1 MMSMQMEPLNT
12 LQDWLTPLALLLLAI
27 HVLFFIYFTCRKTS
41 ERCPWRPPPSPPGLP
56 LIGNLYQLGP
66 LPHRS
71 MHQLARNHG
80 PVMLLRLG
88 RVPAVVVSTPE
99 LAREVM
105 RTHDADCCS
114 RPGSPGPSR
123 LSYGLKDV
131 AFAPYGD
138 YWREMRKLFVVEML
152 RAKRVQSIWDAR
164 EAHVDRMISN
174 LERAAVAARPAN
186 LSEEIFAH
194 VDGIIGTTAFGSVY
208 GSEQFWNREHFQHVL
223 DEAMDMMA
231 SFSAEDFFP
240 SAVGRLVDRL
250 TGMVARRERCFR
262 DLDAF
267 FQMVI
272 DQHLDP
278 ARKPP
283 EQGGGDLVDAL
294 IAAEKERNNDGF
306 KFDQDNI
313 KGMILDTFLGGVDT
327 SSVTLLWAMS
337 ELIRSP
343 RVLAKAQDEL
353 RRVLGRK
360 RRVDPDDLASLSYL
374 KMVVKEA
381 LRLHPPAT
389 LLLPRETVR
398 ATTIG
403 GYDVAAGTRVFVNVW
418 AIGRDPDSWDSPD
431 EFLPERFEGRD
442 VDFAGQHFELV
453 PFGAGRRACPAIAM
467 GAANVEFCLANLLYC
482 FDWTLP
488 EGMKCEDVS
497 MEEEGGLSFH
507 RKVPLCLVP
516 LRYKWHD

>member
-1 MMSMQMEPLNT
+1 MSMQMEPSNT
-12 LQDWLTPLALLLLAI
+12 LDWPTPLALLLLALP
-27 HVLFFIYFTCRKTS
+27 VLFFLYFTCRKTS

-56 LIGNLYQLGP
+56 LIGNLHQLGP

-71 MHQLARNHG
+71 MHQLARDHG

-105 RTHDADCCS
+105 RTRDADCCS

-164 EAHVDRMISN
+164 EAH
-174 LERAAVAARPAN
+174 
-186 LSEEIFAH
+186 
-194 VDGIIGTTAFGSVY
+194 
-208 GSEQFWNREHFQHVL
+208 
-223 DEAMDMMA
+223 
-231 SFSAEDFFP
+231 
-240 SAVGRLVDRL
+240 
-250 TGMVARRERCFR
+250 
-262 DLDAF
+262 
-267 FQMVI
+267 
-272 DQHLDP
+272 
-278 ARKPP
+278 
-283 EQGGGDLVDAL
+283 
-294 IAAEKERNNDGF
+294 
-306 KFDQDNI
+306 
-313 KGMILDTFLGGVDT
+313 DTFLGGVDT

-353 RRVLGRK
+353 RRVLGRM

-403 GYDVAAGTRVFVNVW
+403 GYDVATGTRVFVNVW
-418 AIGRDPDSWDSPD
+418 AIGRDPDSWESPD
-431 EFLPERFEGRD
+431 EFLPERFEGSD

-507 RKVPLCLVP
+507 RKVPLWLVP